1 MLYKFAPWAR
11 ELCQNFKFV
20 QNNSNPYRIKA
31 TNAKPEINKNITNQ
45 FILDCHTALNELGKT
60 NKIETIWIPGHAGY
74 QGNETADHPTK
85 EGSKKQIEHF
95 FIENFQLLSIIY
107 RNISN
112 VFYINCYTKD

>member
-1 MLYKFAPWAR
+1 MLYKFAPGAR

-74 QGNETADHPTK
+74 QGNETADHLAK
-85 EGSKKQIEHF
+85 EGSKKQIEHQ
-95 FIENFQLLSIIY
+95 NSP
-107 RNISN
+107 N
-112 VFYINCYTKD
+112 